1 MPVASV
7 SGIDHVVILARDLG
21 AARGRFARL
30 GFTLSPRGRHSDH
43 IGTANH
49 TIMLREDYVELLG
62 VLRPTESNA
71 RWRAA
76 LERCEGLGTVA
87 FRTRSAMQ
95 TASELRA
102 LGFPVG
108 APLHFSRPI
117 EGGGEAAF
125 DVALFPP
132 ESTPQLDVFAC
143 EHLTPGNVWRP
154 ELMEHANGAFALAS
168 VTVVVEDPAGLQGA
182 YERLLGP
189 GRTRRSEGE
198 LVVDTGSAPI
208 RFMRREA
215 LAARYRGIPLVEAM
229 PPHPA
234 VLGVRVRD
242 LAATR
247 RALAG
252 IETVERDGALLVPPA
267 AACGV
272 LVEFV
277 A

>member
-7 SGIDHVVILARDLG
+7 SGIDHVVILARDLD

-62 VLRPTESNA
+62 VLRPTEANA
-71 RWRAA
+71 RWRTA
-76 LERCEGLGTVA
+76 LERREGIGTVA
-87 FRTRSAMQ
+87 FRTRSAAQ

-117 EGGGEAAF
+117 EGHGEAAF

-143 EHLTPGNVWRP
+143 EHLTPENVWRP
-154 ELMEHANGAFALAS
+154 ALMEHANGAVALAS
-168 VTVVVEDPAGLQGA
+168 VTVVTEDPAAVQDA

-189 GRTRRSEGE
+189 GRVRRSEDA

-208 RFMRREA
+208 RFMRRDA
-215 LAARYRGIPLVEAM
+215 LAARYRGIPLAEAA

-242 LAATR
+242 LAETR

-252 IETVERDGALLVPPA
+252 IETVEREGALLVPPA

-272 LVEFV
+272 LLEFV